1 MNVAVLASSSTVTQ
15 DVYQRLRADLLACRL
30 PPGQKLKI
38 DDLCQQLCAG
48 SSAVREALSRLAS
61 EGFVVVEPQRG
72 FRVAPLSFDEL
83 SDLTNTRCKVEEI
96 CLREAVANASLEW
109 EGDLISALH
118 RLCNTPMRAD
128 GDAKRYSDKFALIH
142 TAFHEAL
149 VAACPSPWLLRIR
162 QTLYVQQERYRW
174 LSLPLARFERD
185 LNAEHRAIAN
195 AALARNADAAVTLLI
210 EHLQT
215 TAQILL
221 SSPTR

>member
-1 MNVAVLASSSTVTQ
+1 MNIAVFAASPTITQ

-38 DDLCQQLCAG
+38 DDLCQQLSAG

-83 SDLTNTRCKVEEI
+83 RDLTDTRCKIEEL
-96 CLREAVANASLEW
+96 CLREAIANADLEW
-109 EGDLISALH
+109 EGNLISALH
-118 RLCNTPMRAD
+118 RLCNTPMRAE
-128 GDAKRYSDKFALIH
+128 GDPERYSDKFALFH
-142 TAFHEAL
+142 TAFHEVL
-149 VAACPSPWLLRIR
+149 VAACPSPWLLRVR

-174 LSLPLARFERD
+174 LSLPLARYDRD
-185 LNAEHRAIAN
+185 LNTEHRGIAD
-195 AALARNADAAVTLLI
+195 AALARNADAAVALI
-210 EHLQT
+210 IKHLQT

-221 SSPTR
+221 NSSTR

>member
-1 MNVAVLASSSTVTQ
+1 MNIAVSPTITQ

-38 DDLCQQLCAG
+38 DDLCQRLSAG

-72 FRVAPLSFDEL
+72 FRVTPLSLDEL
-83 SDLTNTRCKVEEI
+83 RDLTDTRCKIEEL
-96 CLREAVANASLEW
+96 CLRDAIVKADLEW
-109 EGDLISALH
+109 EGNLISALH
-118 RLCNTPMRAD
+118 RLCNTPMRAE
-128 GDAKRYSDKFALIH
+128 GDPKRYSDKFALFH

-149 VAACPSPWLLRIR
+149 VAACSSPWLLRIR
-162 QTLYVQQERYRW
+162 ETLYVQQERYRW
-174 LSLPLARFERD
+174 LSLPLAQYDRD
-185 LNAEHRAIAN
+185 LNTEHRGIAD
-195 AALARNADAAVTLLI
+195 AALARNADAAVALMI

-221 SSPTR
+221 NSTAQ